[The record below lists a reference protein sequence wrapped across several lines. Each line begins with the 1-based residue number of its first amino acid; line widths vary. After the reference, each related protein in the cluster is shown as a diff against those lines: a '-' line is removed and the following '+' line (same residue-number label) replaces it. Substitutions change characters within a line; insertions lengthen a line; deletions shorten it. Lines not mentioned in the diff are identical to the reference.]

1 LSQGHSELS
10 PKKMNLGST
19 ISMLVSLVLHLSATL
34 VLSWIFV
41 SQNGSGFNGISID
54 GTQLDDSM
62 NSELQEFEIATTSTN
77 QQLDQ
82 LDQRTLE
89 LPDAS
94 VDSSNRFEPVSV
106 SRTKTPTLTSMFF
119 EEAGIAAAISGATE
133 ETNGGGG
140 GAAKGARNGAG
151 ASFFGA
157 RAYGNRFV
165 FVIDSSTSMIGPRWE
180 ALRVELHRALRSLSP
195 DQEFFVISFDS
206 TAHPMFNKL
215 PPEGDFLKPTQD
227 DIARL
232 NYWVASIAHGNA
244 TMPASAIGIALRM
257 EPDAIFLLSDG
268 EIRDATLRELRIYNR
283 YEDSGGDIKVSV
295 PIHTVLLYS
304 DVGYLTLKTIADE
317 NDGVFT
323 PVTTFRAGR

>member
-1 LSQGHSELS
+1 
-10 PKKMNLGST
+10 
-19 ISMLVSLVLHLSATL
+19 MLVSVVLHLTATL
-34 VLSWIFV
+34 VLSWIFIV
-41 SQNGSGFNGISID
+41 PHGSGFNGLSIV

-62 NSELQEFEIATTSTN
+62 NEELHEFEIATTAIPKIDP
-77 QQLDQ
+77 LDQ
-82 LDQRTLE
+82 PPSE
-89 LPDAS
+89 LPNAPNET
-94 VDSSNRFEPVSV
+94 SNPIDTVVWSP
-106 SRTKTPTLTSMFF
+106 TKAPALTSTFF
-119 EEAGIAAAISGATE
+119 EESGIAATLAGAAE
-133 ETNGGGG
+133 QIHGGGG
-140 GAAKGARNGAG
+140 GAAKGSRNGSG

-195 DQEFFVISFDS
+195 DQEFFVISFDT

-215 PPEGDFLKPTQD
+215 PPEGDFLKPTPEN
-227 DIARL
+227 IAQL
-232 NYWVASIAHGNA
+232 NYWVASIDHGNA

-268 EIRDATLRELRIYNR
+268 EIRDATLAELRIYNR
-283 YEDSGGDIKVSV
+283 FQESDGDMKVSV

-304 DVGYLTLKTIADE
+304 DVGYLTLRAIADE

-323 PVTTFRAGR
+323 PFNGLRFGP

>member
-1 LSQGHSELS
+1 
-10 PKKMNLGST
+10 
-19 ISMLVSLVLHLSATL
+19 MLVSLVLHLTATL
-34 VLSWIFV
+34 VLSWIFIV
-41 SQNGSGFNGISID
+41 PHGSGFNGISID
-54 GTQLDDSM
+54 GNQLDDSM
-62 NSELQEFEIATTSTN
+62 NAELHEFEIATTTIPKIDP
-77 QQLDQ
+77 LDQ
-82 LDQRTLE
+82 PPSE
-89 LPDAS
+89 LPNAPIKT
-94 VDSSNRFEPVSV
+94 SNTLAAVNSNP
-106 SRTKTPTLTSMFF
+106 TKAPALTSTFF
-119 EEAGIAAAISGATE
+119 EESGIAATLAGASE
-133 ETNGGGG
+133 QIHGGGG
-140 GAAKGARNGAG
+140 GAAKGSSSGSG

-215 PPEGDFLKPTQD
+215 PPEGDFLKPTQEN
-227 DIARL
+227 ITRL
-232 NYWVASIAHGNA
+232 NYWVGSITHGNA

-268 EIRDATLRELRIYNR
+268 EIRDATLSELRIYNR
-283 YEDSGGDIKVSV
+283 FEESDGDIKVSV

-304 DVGYLTLKTIADE
+304 DVGYLTLRTIADE

-323 PVTTFRAGR
+323 PVTGFRAVP

>member
-1 LSQGHSELS
+1 
-10 PKKMNLGST
+10 MNLGST
-19 ISMLVSLVLHLSATL
+19 ISMLVSLVLHLTATL

-41 SQNGSGFNGISID
+41 SQHGSSFSGISID

-62 NSELQEFEIATTSTN
+62 DSAFQEFEIATTSTT
-77 QQLDQ
+77 QKFDQ
-82 LDQRTLE
+82 LAQRPSE
-89 LPDAS
+89 LPDA
-94 VDSSNRFEPVSV
+94 PVEANKPLETLNV
-106 SRTKTPTLTSMFF
+106 SRTKTPTLTSTFF
-119 EEAGIAAAISGATE
+119 EESSIAAALAGATE
-133 ETNGGGG
+133 QIGGGGG
-140 GAAKGARNGAG
+140 GAAKGARPGSG

-206 TAHPMFNKL
+206 AAHPMFNKL
-215 PPEGDFLKPTQD
+215 PPEGDFLKPTKENL
-227 DIARL
+227 ARL

-244 TMPASAIGIALRM
+244 TMPASAIGIALRL

-268 EIRDATLRELRIYNR
+268 EIRDATLTELRIYNR
-283 YEDSGGDIKVSV
+283 VEESDGDIKVSV

-304 DVGYLTLKTIADE
+304 HVGYLTLKNIADE

-323 PVTTFRAGR
+323 PVTSFRTGP